1 MTHVGDDGDGVDGG
15 EENGDGIDG
24 GENNGDGGEGDGD
37 GDCKPVEGELV
48 EPHGAHERD
57 VGELGVEDVILIII
71 MIINQDI
78 QRTWL

>member
-1 MTHVGDDGDGVDGG
+1 MTHEGDDGDGDGG
-15 EENGDGIDG
+15 ED
-24 GENNGDGGEGDGD
+24 NGDGGEGDGD

-57 VGELGVEDVILIII
+57 VGELVVEDVILIII